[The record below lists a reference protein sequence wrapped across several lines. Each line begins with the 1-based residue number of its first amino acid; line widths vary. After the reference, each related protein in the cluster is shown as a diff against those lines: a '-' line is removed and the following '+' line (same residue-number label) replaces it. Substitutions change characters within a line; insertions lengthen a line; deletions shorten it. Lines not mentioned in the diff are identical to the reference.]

1 MRTGNG
7 LWRSALLREK
17 CAPVDDV
24 FGARTVF
31 CHTRRSLTCS
41 RLRPFLSA
49 APRAEAEPAAPSVH
63 GPPSRCH
70 FHGKTDARLAL

>member
-41 RLRPFLSA
+41 RLRPFKI
-49 APRAEAEPAAPSVH
+49 
-63 GPPSRCH
+63 CH
-70 FHGKTDARLAL
+70 HERDQAVDIGELRQQELFHP